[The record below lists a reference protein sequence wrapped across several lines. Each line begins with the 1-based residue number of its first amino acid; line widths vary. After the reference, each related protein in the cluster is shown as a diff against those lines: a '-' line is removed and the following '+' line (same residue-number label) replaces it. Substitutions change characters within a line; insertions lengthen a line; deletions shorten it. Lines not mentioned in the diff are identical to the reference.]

1 MVNLCETLRDGETS
15 IFFFARLKL
24 FECFNCETN
33 VKTPKRLCKQF
44 ETVRR
49 FESFE
54 PLKKRDCSKVG
65 KWRQLTYTKKVDRLP
80 TLWTKISPLTPHPL
94 WNFLGLWPPTP
105 LEFPIPSVVRVW
117 IFSRTTHS
125 TKKKTVVYMH

>member
-15 IFFFARLKL
+15 VFFFARPKL

-54 PLKKRDCSKVG
+54 PLKKRDCFKVG
-65 KWRQLTYTKKVDRLP
+65 KWCQLTYEE
-80 TLWTKISPLTPHPL
+80 S
-94 WNFLGLWPPTP
+94 
-105 LEFPIPSVVRVW
+105 
-117 IFSRTTHS
+117 
-125 TKKKTVVYMH
+125 

>member
-15 IFFFARLKL
+15 VIFFFARPKL

-54 PLKKRDCSKVG
+54 PLKKRL
-65 KWRQLTYTKKVDRLP
+65 QDRSVRFNL
-80 TLWTKISPLTPHPL
+80 
-94 WNFLGLWPPTP
+94 NF
-105 LEFPIPSVVRVW
+105 
-117 IFSRTTHS
+117 
-125 TKKKTVVYMH
+125 KKTASDSYL